1 MKTNCHLDYESILHG
16 RAEVVHLAISF
27 RAEKQLSGRS
37 QPFAFGLVIDNSGSM
52 GGHPLEQAKAA
63 AKMVLSNLR
72 EDDLVALV
80 VFSESARTII
90 PLQTGKNRAALHA
103 QIDAIQPEGSTNLMA
118 GWMLGRD
125 ELEKAPGA
133 IPRKLLLL
141 TDGHLNAGITELGQI
156 VPLITD
162 ATKNR
167 QIRTSCLGFGDHYN
181 EDLLATIATVGTG
194 AMHDATEPEAFQ
206 KIFMLELESLL
217 ALSVQ
222 NLRVRVRKLQ
232 YCDRF
237 GVVSSYT
244 VLERPEGVF
253 EITIGDLV
261 SEEERV
267 LVLVLE
273 VLPLPLMGDGLPVAS
288 LEGEALLDLEI
299 AYDEITEEGVHSRV
313 EQRTIRISAVQ
324 NPAEVV
330 RNGQAVRWVAIQEV
344 GRMMMAAILERDN
357 GDELVVRERI
367 RRTKEKLEGYGMEKA
382 TEEALETLRIFEKK
396 VVRWDLR
403 SRKQVRHYSAMS
415 TMTSSYFQAAP
426 LKDESGVPNS
436 KSPSPRRKR
445 PPTSPA
451 TPPLDAQP

>member
-1 MKTNCHLDYESILHG
+1 
-16 RAEVVHLAISF
+16 
-27 RAEKQLSGRS
+27 
-37 QPFAFGLVIDNSGSM
+37 M
-52 GGHPLEQAKAA
+52 GGHPLKQAKAA

-103 QIDAIQPEGSTNLMA
+103 QIDAIQPEGLTNLMA

-125 ELEKAPGA
+125 ELEKAPAA

-261 SEEERV
+261 SDEERV

-367 RRTKEKLEGYGMEKA
+367 RRTKEKLEGYGMAKA
-382 TEEALETLRIFEKK
+382 TEEALETLRVFEKK
-396 VVRWDLR
+396 VVTWDLR

-445 PPTSPA
+445 PPT
-451 TPPLDAQP
+451 PPLDAQP

>member
-90 PLQTGKNRAALHA
+90 PLQTGTNRAALHA

-125 ELEKAPGA
+125 ELEKSPGG

-344 GRMMMAAILERDN
+344 GRMMMAAILERDS
-357 GDELVVRERI
+357 GDELVLRERI
-367 RRTKEKLEGYGMEKA
+367 RRTKEKLEGYGMAKA

-445 PPTSPA
+445 PPT
-451 TPPLDAQP
+451 PPLDAQP

>member
-125 ELEKAPGA
+125 ELEKSPGG

-261 SEEERV
+261 SDEERV

-299 AYDEITEEGVHSRV
+299 AYDEITEEGVHSRA

-324 NPAEVV
+324 NPADVV

-396 VVRWDLR
+396 VVTWDLR

-445 PPTSPA
+445 PPT
-451 TPPLDAQP
+451 PPLDAQP

>member
-1 MKTNCHLDYESILHG
+1 
-16 RAEVVHLAISF
+16 
-27 RAEKQLSGRS
+27 
-37 QPFAFGLVIDNSGSM
+37 
-52 GGHPLEQAKAA
+52 
-63 AKMVLSNLR
+63 MVLSNLR

-103 QIDAIQPEGSTNLMA
+103 QIDAIQPEGLTNLMA

-125 ELEKAPGA
+125 ELEKSPGG

-261 SEEERV
+261 SDEERV

-324 NPAEVV
+324 NPADVV

-344 GRMMMAAILERDN
+344 GRMMMAAILERDS

-396 VVRWDLR
+396 VVTWDLR

-445 PPTSPA
+445 PPT
-451 TPPLDAQP
+451 PPLDAQP

>member
-90 PLQTGKNRAALHA
+90 PLQTGTNRAALHA

-125 ELEKAPGA
+125 ELEKSPGG

-181 EDLLATIATVGTG
+181 EDLLATISTVGTG

-367 RRTKEKLEGYGMEKA
+367 RRTKEKLEGYGMAKA
-382 TEEALETLRIFEKK
+382 TEEALETLRVFEKK

-445 PPTSPA
+445 PPT
-451 TPPLDAQP
+451 PPLDAQP

>member
-16 RAEVVHLAISF
+16 RAEVVHLAIAF
-27 RAEKQLSGRS
+27 RAEKQLSGRN

-80 VFSESARTII
+80 VFSDSARTII

-103 QIDAIQPEGSTNLMA
+103 QIDAIQPEGLTNLMA

-141 TDGHLNAGITELGQI
+141 TDGHLNAGITEFGQI

-181 EDLLATIATVGTG
+181 EDLLATISTVGTG

-222 NLRVRVRKLQ
+222 NLRVRVRKLH

-261 SEEERV
+261 SDEERV

-324 NPAEVV
+324 NPADVV
-330 RNGQAVRWVAIQEV
+330 RNGQAVRWVVIQEV
-344 GRMMMAAILERDN
+344 GRMMMAAILERDS

-367 RRTKEKLEGYGMEKA
+367 RRTKEKLEGYGMAKA
-382 TEEALETLRIFEKK
+382 TEEALETLRVFEKK
-396 VVRWDLR
+396 VVTWDLR
-403 SRKQVRHYSAMS
+403 SRKQVRHYSAIS

>member
-90 PLQTGKNRAALHA
+90 PLQTGTNRAALHA

-125 ELEKAPGA
+125 ELEKSPGG

-181 EDLLATIATVGTG
+181 EDLLATISTVGTG
-194 AMHDATEPEAFQ
+194 AMHDATEPETFQ

-344 GRMMMAAILERDN
+344 GRMMMAAILERDS
-357 GDELVVRERI
+357 GDELVLRERI
-367 RRTKEKLEGYGMEKA
+367 RRTKEKLEGYGMAKA
-382 TEEALETLRIFEKK
+382 TEEALETLRVFEKK
-396 VVRWDLR
+396 VVTWDLR

>member
-90 PLQTGKNRAALHA
+90 PLQTGTNRAALHA

-125 ELEKAPGA
+125 ELEKSPGG

-162 ATKNR
+162 ATKSR

-261 SEEERV
+261 SDEERV

-445 PPTSPA
+445 PPT
-451 TPPLDAQP
+451 PPLDAQP

>member
-1 MKTNCHLDYESILHG
+1 
-16 RAEVVHLAISF
+16 
-27 RAEKQLSGRS
+27 
-37 QPFAFGLVIDNSGSM
+37 M

-63 AKMVLSNLR
+63 AKMVLSSLR

-125 ELEKAPGA
+125 ELEKSPAG

-261 SEEERV
+261 SDEERV

-445 PPTSPA
+445 PPT
-451 TPPLDAQP
+451 PPLDAQP

>member
-1 MKTNCHLDYESILHG
+1 M
-16 RAEVVHLAISF
+16 
-27 RAEKQLSGRS
+27 
-37 QPFAFGLVIDNSGSM
+37 
-52 GGHPLEQAKAA
+52 
-63 AKMVLSNLR
+63 
-72 EDDLVALV
+72 
-80 VFSESARTII
+80 
-90 PLQTGKNRAALHA
+90 
-103 QIDAIQPEGSTNLMA
+103 
-118 GWMLGRD
+118 
-125 ELEKAPGA
+125 
-133 IPRKLLLL
+133 
-141 TDGHLNAGITELGQI
+141 
-156 VPLITD
+156 
-162 ATKNR
+162 
-167 QIRTSCLGFGDHYN
+167 
-181 EDLLATIATVGTG
+181 
-194 AMHDATEPEAFQ
+194 
-206 KIFMLELESLL
+206 
-217 ALSVQ
+217 
-222 NLRVRVRKLQ
+222 
-232 YCDRF
+232 
-237 GVVSSYT
+237 
-244 VLERPEGVF
+244 F

-261 SEEERV
+261 SDEERV

-396 VVRWDLR
+396 VVTWDLR

>member
-125 ELEKAPGA
+125 ELEKSPGG

-261 SEEERV
+261 SDEERV

-324 NPAEVV
+324 NPADVV

-396 VVRWDLR
+396 VVTWDLR

-445 PPTSPA
+445 PPT
-451 TPPLDAQP
+451 PPLDAQP

>member
-125 ELEKAPGA
+125 ELEKSPGG

-181 EDLLATIATVGTG
+181 EDLLATISTVGTG

-261 SEEERV
+261 SDEERV

-367 RRTKEKLEGYGMEKA
+367 RRTKEKLEGYGMAKA
-382 TEEALETLRIFEKK
+382 TEEALETLRVFEKK
-396 VVRWDLR
+396 VVTWDLR

>member
-125 ELEKAPGA
+125 ELEKSPGG

-261 SEEERV
+261 SDEERV

-396 VVRWDLR
+396 VVTWDLR

>member
-103 QIDAIQPEGSTNLMA
+103 QIDAIQPEGLTNLMA

-125 ELEKAPGA
+125 ELEKSPGG

-261 SEEERV
+261 SDEERV

-445 PPTSPA
+445 PPT
-451 TPPLDAQP
+451 PPLDAQP

>member
-1 MKTNCHLDYESILHG
+1 
-16 RAEVVHLAISF
+16 
-27 RAEKQLSGRS
+27 
-37 QPFAFGLVIDNSGSM
+37 M

-103 QIDAIQPEGSTNLMA
+103 QIDAIQPEGLTNLMA

-125 ELEKAPGA
+125 ELEKAPAA

-181 EDLLATIATVGTG
+181 EDLLATISTVGTG
-194 AMHDATEPEAFQ
+194 AMHDATEPETFQ

-299 AYDEITEEGVHSRV
+299 AYDEITEEGVQSRV

-344 GRMMMAAILERDN
+344 GRMMMAAILERDS
-357 GDELVVRERI
+357 GDELVLRERI
-367 RRTKEKLEGYGMEKA
+367 RRTKEKLEGYGMAKA
-382 TEEALETLRIFEKK
+382 TEEALETLRVFEKK
-396 VVRWDLR
+396 VVTWDLR

>member
-1 MKTNCHLDYESILHG
+1 
-16 RAEVVHLAISF
+16 
-27 RAEKQLSGRS
+27 
-37 QPFAFGLVIDNSGSM
+37 M

-90 PLQTGKNRAALHA
+90 PLQTGTNRAALHA

-125 ELEKAPGA
+125 ELEKSPGG

-261 SEEERV
+261 SDEERV

-344 GRMMMAAILERDN
+344 GRMMMAAILERDS
-357 GDELVVRERI
+357 GDELVLRERI